1 MISVV
6 RVKQAIQERDANTH
20 LMIVH
25 LSLVRMEHRV
35 WTNWMVLFAA
45 VGQGLLVSD

>member
-1 MISVV
+1 MISDVHV
-6 RVKQAIQERDANTH
+6 NRAIQERDANTH

-35 WTNWMVLFAA
+35 WTNWMDLFAT